1 MTIALDQPSQDIGLT
16 AGGAL
21 RGAGT
26 VPTLFQSRTEHD
38 GSDVAYQQY
47 DPAQGVWLSFTWRD
61 MATLVRR
68 WRRALQRE
76 GLAFG
81 DRVAIL
87 LRNSVEWVCFDQAA
101 LSLGLVV
108 VPLFT
113 TDAPASTAHILA
125 DSGTRLL
132 LIDSYD
138 RWLCLAAHGSPLT
151 DLKRVLC
158 LRGREALGEENE
170 LVRDSDG

>member
-1 MTIALDQPSQDIGLT
+1 MTIAPDRLSRDVGLT
-16 AGGAL
+16 AGGAP

-26 VPTLFQSRTEHD
+26 LPDLFQSRAEHG
-38 GSDVAYQQY
+38 GSDVAYRQY
-47 DPAQGVWLSFTWRD
+47 DPAQGVWLDFTWHD

-68 WRRALQRE
+68 WRRALQGE
-76 GLAFG
+76 GLAAG

-113 TDAPASTAHILA
+113 TDAPASAAAT
-125 DSGTRLL
+125 DS
-132 LIDSYD
+132 SYD
-138 RWLCLAAHGSPLT
+138 A
-151 DLKRVLC
+151 V
-158 LRGREALGEENE
+158 E
-170 LVRDSDG
+170 